1 MERTRVCAAVGIT
14 ALVTMASVAPGAW
27 GQGLKSQ
34 WDGIYTSAQA
44 TRGASLYEANCAPC
58 HRWDL
63 KGTEIAPALTGPAFT
78 GRWNGRPIGD
88 LLDYTWALMPQFRPG
103 GLSRQQNADLLAFIF
118 QVGGAAAGRVE
129 LAADAESLKVLTFVA
144 K

>member
-1 MERTRVCAAVGIT
+1 MGRMRAYAAVGIAAIVT
-14 ALVTMASVAPGAW
+14 IVALAPGVA

-34 WDGIYTSAQA
+34 WDGVYTSAQA
-44 TRGASLYEANCAPC
+44 TRGAALYEANCAPC

-78 GRWNGRPIGD
+78 GRWNGRPLGD

-103 GLSRQQNADLLAFIF
+103 GLSRQQNADILAFIF
-118 QVGGAAAGRVE
+118 QVGGAAAGRTE
-129 LAADAESLKVLTFVA
+129 LSADAESVRVLTFVA

>member
-1 MERTRVCAAVGIT
+1 MERTRMCAAVGIVAVVT
-14 ALVTMASVAPGAW
+14 TVALMPGVG
-27 GQGLKSQ
+27 GQGLRSQ
-34 WDGIYTSAQA
+34 WDGVYTSAQA
-44 TRGASLYEANCAPC
+44 TRGAALYETNCAPC

-78 GRWNGRPIGD
+78 ARWNGRPLGD

-103 GLSRQQNADLLAFIF
+103 GLSRQQNADILAFIF
-118 QVGGAAAGRVE
+118 QVGGAASGKAE
-129 LAADAESLKVLTFVA
+129 LSTDAESLKALMFAA